1 MILICTYFLQTD
13 CVSCAGAEG
22 CRKAKR
28 LQNCQI
34 AAGTIMKSSS
44 CMKYF
49 SCLKKT
55 LLMKWN
61 GMNEWMSGWKA
72 VRWMDEMKTNEVK
85 WKMDEMVM
93 MMKWNETKERDFFSF
108 RKHEV
113 SGDPDFHL
121 KFSVWDCQSEIGFQA
136 HTFILF
142 FFSKLKLKETEIRL
156 MEEKNSSPP
165 ASFQNRFGTT

>member
-1 MILICTYFLQTD
+1 MILLLEFDDFDLYIFLQTN

-34 AAGTIMKSSS
+34 AAGTVMKSSS

-55 LLMKWN
+55 LLVKWN
-61 GMNEWMSGWKA
+61 GMNGWICGWKA
-72 VRWMDEMKTNEVK
+72 VRWMDEM
-85 WKMDEMVM
+85 VM
-93 MMKWNETKERDFFSF
+93 MIKWNKREIFFF
-108 RKHEV
+108 FGKHEV

-142 FFSKLKLKETEIRL
+142 FFFFFFFSIER
-156 MEEKNSSPP
+156 
-165 ASFQNRFGTT
+165 NRD